1 MRVVRGSLAAVAVL
15 VMAVAP
21 LAGQQGGPGR
31 GGMGRALAGPNL
43 EELTTRLN
51 LTADQ
56 QAKVKA
62 MVSKFEGDTKGVR
75 ETLTKNMQAIQSG
88 AADPAALREENMAAM
103 MVLREDANK
112 LNQDIRAV
120 LTPEQQAEFDKY
132 LEEQRARMRQGRPGG
147 PPPRR

>member
-1 MRVVRGSLAAVAVL
+1 
-15 VMAVAP
+15 
-21 LAGQQGGPGR
+21 
-31 GGMGRALAGPNL
+31 MGRALAGPNL